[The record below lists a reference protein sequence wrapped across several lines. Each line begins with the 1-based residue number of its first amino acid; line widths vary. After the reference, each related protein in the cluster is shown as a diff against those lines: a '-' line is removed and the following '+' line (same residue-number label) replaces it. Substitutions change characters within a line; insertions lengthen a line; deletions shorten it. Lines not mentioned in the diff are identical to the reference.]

1 MEHKVLVSSKYII
14 GYKELGLLDLS
25 NLPEIELPSPRHGD
39 KKPVCL
45 GFVTFYPKSGIM
57 CTQNHKNT

>member
-25 NLPEIELPSPRHGD
+25 NLPEVELPNPKHDD
-39 KKPVCL
+39 KKLPCNL
-45 GFVTFYPKSGIM
+45 W
-57 CTQNHKNT
+57 